1 MNQLLS
7 DNPWP
12 MLAALS
18 KRHRRLWAAI
28 SYVTTTSHLKF
39 GKGDVLVCDASDTAI
54 KAGMS
59 SASALRRFVSKGAK
73 VYSFDGLHAKTLLI
87 DDKAVIG
94 SANLSEN
101 AGVNTCEASLLSDDP
116 QVAALVR
123 GFIEQAR
130 KVAKPVDGFFLERIE
145 AIPVVRTGRMPK
157 RNPKRVDVGISRLW
171 LVSTRPLSEKISLAE
186 VDAERLGMAKA
197 EKYLKQTDYEIR
209 TLRWSG
215 TSRFRKE
222 AKAGDLLIEVMREK
236 RGKRTFTEVYRPAP
250 IIHRQDS
257 DRWTR
262 FYLEIPPDDDVYY
275 LWNEFK
281 SDLVRLGFKNVSPK
295 STRELTERATQVL
308 ACLE

>member
-7 DNPWP
+7 DDLWP
-12 MLAALS
+12 TLAVLS
-18 KRHRRLWAAI
+18 KKHCRLWAAI
-28 SYVTTTSHLKF
+28 SYVTTMSHLKF
-39 GKGDVLVCDASDTAI
+39 DKGDVLVCDASDTAI

-123 GFIEQAR
+123 GFIEQVR
-130 KVAKPVDGFFLERIE
+130 KAAKPVNEVFLKRIE
-145 AIPVVRTGRMPK
+145 AIPVVRTRKMPK
-157 RNPKRVDVGISRLW
+157 RNPKRVAVGISRLW
-171 LVSTRPLSEKISLAE
+171 LVSTRPLSERISLAE
-186 VDAERLGMAKA
+186 TDAEKRGMAKA
-197 EKYLKQTDYEIR
+197 KKSLKQSDYEIR
-209 TLRWSG
+209 PLRWSG

-222 AKAGDLLIEVMREK
+222 AKPGDLVIEVMREK
-236 RGKRTFTEVYRPAP
+236 RGKRTFTEVYRAAP

-257 DRWTR
+257 HKWTR
-262 FYLEIPPDDDVYY
+262 FYLETPPDDDVYY

-281 SDLVRLGFKNVSPK
+281 SDLVRLGFKNISPK
-295 STRELTERATQVL
+295 SNRELTERATQVL
-308 ACLE
+308 ACLD